1 MEKLFSFQNTGQFL
15 PFLCSNNSNSSSIF
29 EQKDYALLLAFF
41 SSSGRVMSAV
51 REKANISINVR
62 STGQRFRTECPG
74 DTRSVGSIRG
84 LGRSSGRKWQPTPVF
99 KPKKFHEHGRLESYG
114 PWGLKSDTTE
124 QACMP
129 VEHKIPIFKL
139 CTDYYFLT
147 LSHTHRS
154 WLPQYTFKMVIF
166 TVIQSTIFFQ
176 APYSTEIFPE
186 SSYYQNKVSNPRSKK
201 KSSLNL
207 VQEARGQFNFCD
219 SVIWMFARRSS
230 LKATNASHKCLEI
243 VRPPCSVHVFLS
255 KQH

>member
-74 DTRSVGSIRG
+74 DTRAVGSIPG

-201 KSSLNL
+201 NHLWTWYRK
-207 VQEARGQFNFCD
+207 QEANST
-219 SVIWMFARRSS
+219 SVIVWFECLQEDPVLRLQMPV
-230 LKATNASHKCLEI
+230 TNAWKLLDLPAQSMY
-243 VRPPCSVHVFLS
+243 S
-255 KQH
+255 